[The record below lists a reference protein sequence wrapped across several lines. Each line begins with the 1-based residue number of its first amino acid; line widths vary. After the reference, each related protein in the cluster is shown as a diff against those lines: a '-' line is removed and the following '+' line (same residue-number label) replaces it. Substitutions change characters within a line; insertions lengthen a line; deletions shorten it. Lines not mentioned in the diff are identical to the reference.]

1 MTEDTIIVEEKEE
14 EENAE
19 ETVTEQVKTDKT
31 FTQEDVDKIVKGRLA
46 REKGLTSKA
55 RDEFDEYKISTEAII
70 KEYEESIQ
78 KEIENLSEHQPENIK
93 DILGKLEPRDQLTW
107 LTDPKNQIKNRKS
120 PGTPEQDADTIA
132 NAPERRRRLL

>member
-1 MTEDTIIVEEKEE
+1 MTEEQVEVKEE
-14 EENAE
+14 EEEIVE
-19 ETVTEQVKTDKT
+19 ETVTEQDKNDKT

-70 KEYEESIQ
+70 KQYEESIQ
-78 KEIENLSEHQPENIK
+78 KEIENLSEYQPDNIK
-93 DILGKLEPRDQLTW
+93 DILGKLEPHDQLAW

-120 PGTPEQDADTIA
+120 PTTPVQDSDLK
-132 NAPERRRRLL
+132 NQPPETRRRLF